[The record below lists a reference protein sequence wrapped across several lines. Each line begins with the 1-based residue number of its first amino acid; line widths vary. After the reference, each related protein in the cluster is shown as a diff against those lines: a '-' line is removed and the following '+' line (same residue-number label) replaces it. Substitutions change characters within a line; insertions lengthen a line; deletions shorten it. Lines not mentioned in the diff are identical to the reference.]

1 MLTETKETI
10 LIVDD
15 VAENLHILSELLM
28 PSYRVLVATSGL
40 SALRIAEAV
49 PKPDDIARCHDARS

>member
-40 SALRIAEAV
+40 SALRIVEA
-49 PKPDDIARCHDARS
+49 S